1 MAGPLTRTFVGQ
13 SDPNVIALLSLK
25 LLLLAFFILL
35 NALSVI
41 EEDKQR
47 VVIDS
52 VSQAFDGRIQAYKNL
67 SEQAAGAGQLSGA
80 RELAEELADLLD
92 ATLPAIRLKE
102 GASHSEVRIELPSS
116 MLFASNATELNPG
129 RDLMLQR
136 LTKAILAASAKGV
149 VFRAEVRHGV
159 PGDALSRLDGLQGR
173 SVELRRLGHLAQQL
187 ADAGLPLERISA
199 GLEIDRP
206 GAIFLN
212 FRSGE
217 TADTDI
223 RDVDSRAGVQP

>member
-1 MAGPLTRTFVGQ
+1 MAGPLTRTFVGR

-80 RELAEELADLLD
+80 KELANELADLLD
-92 ATLPAIRLKE
+92 ATLPAIRLNE
-102 GASHSEVRIELPSS
+102 GASNSEVRVELPSS
-116 MLFASNATELNPG
+116 MLFARNATELNPG
-129 RDLMLQR
+129 RDLLLQR
-136 LTKAILAASAKGV
+136 LTKAILAASTKGV
-149 VFRAEVRHGV
+149 IFRAEIRHGV
-159 PGDALSRLDGLQGR
+159 PGDALTRLDELQGR

-212 FRSGE
+212 FRSEE
-217 TADTDI
+217 TAVVGAS
-223 RDVDSRAGVQP
+223 RVDNGVEAQP

>member
-1 MAGPLTRTFVGQ
+1 MAGPLTRTLAGQ

-92 ATLPAIRLKE
+92 ATLPAIRLNE
-102 GASHSEVRIELPSS
+102 GASNSEVRVELPSS
-116 MLFASNATELNPG
+116 MLFAKSATELNSG

-136 LTKAILAASAKGV
+136 LTKAVLAASSHDV

-159 PGDALSRLDGLQGR
+159 PSDALVRLDGLQGR

-187 ADAGLPLERISA
+187 ANAGLPIERIST

-212 FRSGE
+212 FRSE
-217 TADTDI
+217 EI
-223 RDVDSRAGVQP
+223 AGVLDSESGAEALP

>member
-1 MAGPLTRTFVGQ
+1 MAGPLTRTFVGK

-67 SEQAAGAGQLSGA
+67 SENAAGAGQLSGA
-80 RELAEELADLLD
+80 KELANELADLLD
-92 ATLPAIRLKE
+92 STLPAIRLNE
-102 GASHSEVRIELPSS
+102 GASNSEVRVELPSS
-116 MLFASNATELNPG
+116 MLFARNATELNPG

-136 LTKAILAASAKGV
+136 LTKAVLAADEKGV
-149 VFRAEVRHGV
+149 VFQAEFRHGV
-159 PGDALSRLDGLQGR
+159 PGDALERLDDLQER
-173 SVELRRLGHLAQQL
+173 SIELRRLGHLAQLL
-187 ADAGLPLERISA
+187 ADEGMPVERIST
-199 GLEIDRP
+199 GLEIGRP
-206 GAIFLN
+206 GAIFLS
-212 FRSGE
+212 FRSVEVGAE
-217 TADTDI
+217 A
-223 RDVDSRAGVQP
+223 QP

>member
-1 MAGPLTRTFVGQ
+1 MGQ

-67 SEQAAGAGQLSGA
+67 SEQAAGSGQLSGA
-80 RELAEELADLLD
+80 RELANELADLLD
-92 ATLPAIRLKE
+92 TTLPAIRLNE
-102 GASHSEVRIELPSS
+102 GASNSEVRLELPSS
-116 MLFASNATELNPG
+116 MLFARNATELNPG
-129 RDLMLQR
+129 RDLLLQR
-136 LTKAILAASAKGV
+136 LTKALLAASTKGTA
-149 VFRAEVRHGV
+149 FLAEVRHGV
-159 PGDALSRLDGLQGR
+159 PGDALGRLDGSQER
-173 SVELRRLGHLAQQL
+173 SVELRRLGELARHL
-187 ADAGLPLERISA
+187 ADAGLPVERVST
-199 GLEIDRP
+199 GLEIGRP

-212 FRSGE
+212 FRSVEVPADMAGSPQAGNPEVGAE
-217 TADTDI
+217 T
-223 RDVDSRAGVQP
+223 QP